1 MFQQKAFLGY
11 LFMFLFGIAG
21 IAPFFL
27 LKKKLLLKT
36 LTCACAV
43 GAFFIGSRMK
53 DGYNLFFIIS
63 FLIMLVAL
71 FFFALKPS
79 VDVAIMSKAGTG
91 SPIEIN
97 STQHFKVAFAKDVLP
112 AEDMQLAN
120 RELGA
125 IISDIQ
131 KLGDYGIDK
140 WKVE

>member
-1 MFQQKAFLGY
+1 
-11 LFMFLFGIAG
+11 
-21 IAPFFL
+21 
-27 LKKKLLLKT
+27 
-36 LTCACAV
+36 
-43 GAFFIGSRMK
+43 MK
-53 DGYNLFFIIS
+53 DGYNIFFIIS